1 MRGAAA
7 AGGLTGVRR
16 MGRRSI
22 DASCTQSTH
31 LVVNAAARLVVVAA
45 IRASGIVG
53 RRGVLG
59 ELVDDVGVWD
69 GGGKRGP
76 DMSVPVHGAP
86 HA

>member
-1 MRGAAA
+1 MA
-7 AGGLTGVRR
+7 AGGLIRR
-16 MGRRSI
+16 PAHGPAKHRRVVHPE
-22 DASCTQSTH
+22 TH
-31 LVVNAAARLVVVAA
+31 LVVNAAARLVFVAA
-45 IRASGIVG
+45 IRASGVVG

-59 ELVDDVGVWD
+59 ELVDDVGVWN